1 MGLAALL
8 GNVTAVDAGSETPP
22 VLLNVGRRIAI
33 MYETALARTRSRQSR
48 RLWLKAAGGVLCGT
62 LACSLPGCSLGVM
75 FGKMLGGDP
84 MVPAEFRAMTR
95 EDLAKGK
102 HTVLV
107 VCTTP
112 DSVESDLATL
122 KFDLIDGVTRRMKFN
137 GVKVIN
143 PDLIAKWLDE
153 HGSIGSDLAE
163 LSQDFEADYIVHLDV
178 QEFGFREPN
187 AHKLLRGHSAGFVR
201 VFKVEEAG
209 SQRIAHNVY
218 SNEFTSTYPTHQ
230 PISEQTRTSI
240 SFQKDYVDRV
250 CDQLAQKFYDHR
262 PGTDF

>member
-1 MGLAALL
+1 MQQ
-8 GNVTAVDAGSETPP
+8 TKFP
-22 VLLNVGRRIAI
+22 
-33 MYETALARTRSRQSR
+33 RTRSLQSR
-48 RLWLKAAGGVLCGT
+48 RLWLRAAGGVLCVA
-62 LACSLPGCSLGVM
+62 LACALPGCSLGVM
-75 FGKMLGGDP
+75 FGKMLTGDP

-102 HTVLV
+102 LTVLV

-122 KFDLIDGVTRRMKFN
+122 KFDMIDGVTRRMKYN

-143 PDLIAKWLDE
+143 PDLVAKWLDE
-153 HGSIGSDLAE
+153 HGTVGSDLSE
-163 LSQDFEADYIVHLDV
+163 LAQDFEADYIVHLDV

-187 AHKLLRGHSAGFVR
+187 SPKLMRGHSSGFVR
-201 VFKVEEAG
+201 VSKVEEAG
-209 SQRIAHNVY
+209 SQRFAHAVY
-218 SNEFTSTYPTHQ
+218 SNEFTSTYPAHQ
-230 PISEQTRTSI
+230 PISEQTKTSLT
-240 SFQKDYVDRV
+240 FQKDYVDRV